1 MATNPNELLARRA
14 WLHMLAEGGRWTP
27 RELAMDMGATATNMA
42 NVLAW
47 MYDTGLAL
55 RHSVIGRPT
64 EPSYSVGDP
73 SEFPR
78 GLTLRDVR
86 AALQKAG
93 ETV

>member
-1 MATNPNELLARRA
+1 MATRKTPARRA

-27 RELAMDMGATATNMA
+27 REMAMDMGTTATNMA
-42 NVLAW
+42 NVLSW

-64 EPSYSVGDP
+64 EPSYSVGNP
-73 SEFPR
+73 CMIPR
-78 GLTLRDVR
+78 ELSLQDVR